1 MSKTNANQAEYERLP
16 SSHGHHLHI
25 DFGHPNVA
33 DSHHLQHDIQYHH
46 DHHDNSE
53 INCYTCAHGLNLKKT
68 SSESSEATVTDSE
81 VPWVPAE
88 GMFDHPPRREMT
100 ESELWSYKSVWV
112 PDPES
117 PTEKD
122 SRPRTLVLCFDGTG
136 DQFDDDVSNI
146 LVLRLSLL
154 LIVSSCNQ
162 NSNIVQFLA
171 CLKKNDKERQLV
183 YYQTGIGT
191 TTTSNFITPVMNQVS
206 KTLDSMFAWNLSSHV
221 QDGYQFLVQNCE

>member
-1 MSKTNANQAEYERLP
+1 M
-16 SSHGHHLHI
+16 
-25 DFGHPNVA
+25 
-33 DSHHLQHDIQYHH
+33 
-46 DHHDNSE
+46 
-53 INCYTCAHGLNLKKT
+53 
-68 SSESSEATVTDSE
+68 TDSE
-81 VPWVPAE
+81 L
-88 GMFDHPPRREMT
+88 G
-100 ESELWSYKSVWV
+100 SYKSVWV

-117 PTEKD
+117 PIEKD

-146 LVLRLSLL
+146 VVFRLSLL
-154 LIVSSCNQ
+154 LTISSCTQ